1 MHSSERE
8 VTVMSAEFR
17 EELVNCCKKL
27 RLSSALAERAE
38 VTEGETHLEF
48 LYNLFRAEIH
58 AREQTHIGN
67 LVTGAH
73 FPVKYHFEQF
83 RADQVEFPEDCPVDD
98 IRSLQFYRESKNL
111 ILYGGTGTG
120 KTMLSIC
127 AGMSACQKGIPVQ
140 FYRTAKLVNKLS
152 NAQRD
157 GKLDKTLEK
166 LNKASIFILDEFGY
180 VPYDRTGINLLF
192 DFLSEISDDPTKVI
206 ILSTNLEFSRWV
218 NVLYDQQMTAALIG
232 RLTHHCHLILFPG
245 DNNRLKESSINSLY
259 RNIAERQERSMA

>member
-1 MHSSERE
+1 MP
-8 VTVMSAEFR
+8 ADEFR
-17 EELVNCCKKL
+17 EELVNCCRKL

-38 VTEGETHLEF
+38 TIDGDTHIEF
-48 LYNLFRAEIH
+48 LYNLFRAEIRS
-58 AREQTHIGN
+58 REITHIGN

-73 FPVKYHFEQF
+73 FPVKYRFEQF
-83 RADQVEFPEDCPVDD
+83 RSEQVEFPEDCALEN
-98 IRSLQFYRESKNL
+98 IKSLQFYRESKNL

-127 AGMSACQKGIPVQ
+127 AGMSACEKGIPVA

-152 NAQRD
+152 IAQRD

-245 DNNRLKESSINSLY
+245 ENNRLKESSINSLY
-259 RNIAERQERSMA
+259 RSIAERQEREDLKHV

>member
-1 MHSSERE
+1 MP
-8 VTVMSAEFR
+8 ADYKK
-17 EELVNCCKKL
+17 ELVACCKKL
-27 RLSSALAERAE
+27 KLSSALAERAE
-38 VTEGETHLEF
+38 STEGETHLEF
-48 LYNLFRAEIH
+48 LYNLFSAEIH
-58 AREQTHIGN
+58 ARELTRIGN
-67 LVTGAH
+67 LITGAH
-73 FPVKYHFEQF
+73 FPVRYHFDQF
-83 RADQVEFPEDCPVDD
+83 RPDQVEFPEDCP
-98 IRSLQFYRESKNL
+98 IESIQSLQFYQESNNL

-127 AGMSACQKGIPVQ
+127 AGMVACQKGIPVQ

-192 DFLSEISDDPTKVI
+192 DFLSEISDDPGKVI

-218 NVLYDQQMTAALIG
+218 NVLYDQQMTAAMIG

-259 RNIAERQERSMA
+259 RNIAERQERNRS